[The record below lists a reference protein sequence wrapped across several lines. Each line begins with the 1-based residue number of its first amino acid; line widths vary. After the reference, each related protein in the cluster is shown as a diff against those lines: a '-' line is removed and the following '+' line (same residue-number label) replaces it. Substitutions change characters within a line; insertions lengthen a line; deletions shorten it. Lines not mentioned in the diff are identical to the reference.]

1 MLKAGQSLNDSA
13 LPPHSADGV
22 VFDDGGPISL
32 IFSTPVYGVGGCFT
46 YTSGLTVAI
55 YDDIGTSLGVLT
67 GPYVSN
73 LADGSGDSGSAPNE
87 FLQLANP
94 LGLISRIT
102 ITSAANGSSVV
113 LDDLTVDYGG
123 VAMPAPASIVL
134 MAGVIVAGLRRGG
147 WLRRS

>member
-1 MLKAGQSLNDSA
+1 MNLAKSAVHLAGTVLLAAGVTCSATAGIIVYNFDIFDDGTSLTTHYAGLSFSQSSVLKAGQSLNDSA

-32 IFSTPVYGVGGCFT
+32 IFSTPVYSVGGYFT

-87 FLQLANP
+87 FLQLP
-94 LGLISRIT
+94 IR
-102 ITSAANGSSVV
+102 
-113 LDDLTVDYGG
+113 
-123 VAMPAPASIVL
+123 
-134 MAGVIVAGLRRGG
+134 
-147 WLRRS
+147 